1 MSKDQHVDPFFIR
14 NFCIIAHIDHG
25 KSTLADRL
33 LERTGTLSDREMKDQ
48 TLDDMDLEREKG
60 ITIKAKAVR
69 MYHEDEA
76 GDRFQF
82 NLIDTPGHVDFSYEV
97 SRSLAACEGALLV
110 VDAAQGIQ
118 AQTILNLYH
127 ARDAGLEIIPVVN
140 KIDLDNAQVDRTMIQ
155 LLDRGFEEDE
165 IITASA
171 KEGEGI
177 DEIID
182 TVVDRV
188 PPPKVDPD
196 SSLQALI
203 FDAHYDAYEGAVA
216 YLRLMQG
223 TLEAGDEVR
232 MMQSGQEYEVNG
244 TGVFSP
250 GREEVDHLEAGE
262 VGYFVGSIKSVGDV
276 RIGDTVTDANDPI
289 PEEERLPGY
298 QEVNPMVY
306 CGFFPID
313 GDQYEEMRDALNKL
327 ALNDAALTFEPTS
340 STSLG
345 FGFQCGFLG
354 LLHME
359 IVQERLER
367 EFDIDLI
374 VTAPNVL
381 YKVLTSEGELIEV
394 SHAGELPDPNHR
406 EEIREP
412 FVKLNCFTPSD
423 YVGSVMDLCEDRRAE
438 FEDMTYLDETMVR
451 LQYLVPLAEIVT
463 NFFDKLKSATRGYG
477 SMDYE
482 FEEYRTEDLVKL
494 QVKLNKDPVEP
505 LSFIVHRDRA
515 YRVGRQLVEKL
526 KEEIPRQQFEVPIQ
540 AAIGSRVIARET
552 KPALRKDVTDKC
564 YGGDVT
570 RKRKLLENQKEG
582 KKRMKQM
589 GEVDVPQEAFLSI
602 LSLDED

>member
-1 MSKDQHVDPFFIR
+1 METNSHVEPFYIR

-33 LERTGTLSDREMKDQ
+33 LEQTGTISKRDFQEQM
-48 TLDDMDLEREKG
+48 LDEMDLEREKG

-69 MYHEDEA
+69 MYHRGEGE
-76 GDRFQF
+76 DRFQF

-127 ARDAGLEIIPVVN
+127 AREAGLEIIPVVN

-155 LLDRGFEEDE
+155 LLDRGFDEDE
-165 IITASA
+165 ILLCSA

-177 DEIID
+177 EEIIEA
-182 TVVDRV
+182 VVNRI
-188 PPPKVDPD
+188 PPPEAPRSKPLK
-196 SSLQALI
+196 SLI

-216 YLRLMQG
+216 YVRVFEGQVQK
-223 TLEAGDEVR
+223 GDTVK
-232 MMQSGQEYEVNG
+232 MMQVDNTYQLNG

-250 GREEVDHLEAGE
+250 SMEEVDRLEAGE
-262 VGYFVGSIKSVGDV
+262 VGYFVGSIKSVDDV
-276 RIGDTVTDANDPI
+276 RIGDTVTRADNPI
-289 PEEERLPGY
+289 DKDKVLPGY
-298 QEVNPMVY
+298 QEVKPMVY

-313 GDQYEEMRDALNKL
+313 GEQYEEMRDALEKL
-327 ALNDAALTFEPTS
+327 ALNDAALRYQPTT

-359 IVQERLER
+359 IIQERLER

-381 YKVLTSEGELIEV
+381 YQILTHEGEIKEV
-394 SHAGELPDPNHR
+394 SHAGELPDPNHY

-412 FVKLNCFTPSD
+412 FVTLNCFTPKD
-423 YVGSVMDLCEDRRAE
+423 HIGSVMELCEDRRGE
-438 FEDMTYLDETMVR
+438 FDDMTYLDETMVR
-451 LQYLVPLAEIVT
+451 LRYTIPLAEIVT
-463 NFFDKLKSATRGYG
+463 NFFDRLKSVTRGYG

-482 FEEYRTEDLVKL
+482 FEEYRPENLVKL

-505 LSFIVHRDRA
+505 LSFIVHRDKA
-515 YRVGRQLVEKL
+515 YRIGRKLVEKL
-526 KEEIPRQQFEVPIQ
+526 KEEIPRQQFPLPIQ
-540 AAIGSRVIARET
+540 AAIGSRVLARET
-552 KPALRKDVTDKC
+552 KPAHRKDVTDKC

-570 RKRKLLENQKEG
+570 RKRKLLERQKEG

-589 GEVDVPQEAFLSI
+589 GEVNVPQDAFLSI
-602 LSLDED
+602 LSLDDD